1 MNTTLQPNTK
11 RTVWTPDHDEILKVR
26 FDTDYLHDIASHIGC
41 TRSTVCRHAR
51 RLGLKK
57 KNPSGRNRDARAF
70 ILMEYPNLAY
80 QEMAERTGLNK
91 HTITRIARELGLE
104 RTEEQLRDIRS
115 RRRKELI
122 QKERRRI
129 IFGLDQR
136 TNIKVV
142 SNNQKIR
149 LRGSLK
155 RLGYILGTTAIPSST
170 IPALPATP
178 SRRPTARNSG
188 SPFAIA
194 DSVRGGNGGLFSISG
209 RVGKWTDH
217 QLNHPYNQTI
227 NYENHRNNQ
236 ESPARKDRHV
246 KEGKHMGSS
255 AVCP

>member
-155 RLGYILGTTAIPSST
+155 RLGYILGTDGHTFFYYPGLTRHPVKEANGKELGFT
-170 IPALPATP
+170 FLPL
-178 SRRPTARNSG
+178 PTACAEETEKYS
-188 SPFAIA
+188 A
-194 DSVRGGNGGLFSISG
+194 
-209 RVGKWTDH
+209 
-217 QLNHPYNQTI
+217 
-227 NYENHRNNQ
+227 
-236 ESPARKDRHV
+236 SPAV
-246 KEGKHMGSS
+246 S
-255 AVCP
+255 ANEQTFN